1 MRALAAGLACVLLV
15 ACTGVEI
22 KPGTKSHAR
31 REIPPGPG
39 ILTGEQGE
47 LVIFR
52 LQGEAG
58 EDEAAGDGVAGKDS
72 AVGKERAPGQTPQP

>member
-1 MRALAAGLACVLLV
+1 MRALAALLACALLIGC
-15 ACTGVEI
+15 AGVEM

-47 LVIFR
+47 FVLFR
-52 LQGEAG
+52 LEGESG
-58 EDEAAGDGVAGKDS
+58 
-72 AVGKERAPGQTPQP
+72 

>member
-1 MRALAAGLACVLLV
+1 MRALAALLACALLIGC
-15 ACTGVEI
+15 AGVEM

-47 LVIFR
+47 FVLFR
-52 LQGEAG
+52 LEGESGEEEGAGEGEAG
-58 EDEAAGDGVAGKDS
+58 EAGKEGES
-72 AVGKERAPGQTPQP
+72 GQVPKP